1 MDWYNNYKTNLIS
14 VFTMAEQQIATFPQP
29 LHTMGLA
36 FADKFNPVKHDSGKD
51 YICTLLPF
59 WIKEWAGINDL
70 QCEQLA
76 LANVYGMLYFFIQ
89 DEVMD
94 SRQPSGDW
102 KEQLALGN
110 LLLLEMFKV
119 FRTLFPSDSVFWSYY
134 DGYTATWADSVVN
147 ENRLN
152 YFVND
157 LLHTAGKASPVKIA
171 STGALLLTGR
181 EQLIPAMENAVD
193 IALAT
198 LQMADDWA
206 DWREDFADGSY
217 NGLIAMIAAGRSS
230 DAKPLTEKDIENAIY
245 IRCCMNAYTAI
256 ARNNHD
262 KLITLGIE
270 ANELID
276 FHTYILNHLNHIAET
291 IDTNMTM
298 RLKGGFHYFLSTKAI
313 IKGH

>member
-1 MDWYNNYKTNLIS
+1 MKWYNQYKTNLIS
-14 VFTMAEQQIATFPQP
+14 VFTIAEQQIAAFPPP
-29 LHTMGLA
+29 LHTIGLA
-36 FADKFNPVKHDSGKD
+36 FADKFNPVKHDGKD

-59 WIKEWAGINDL
+59 WIKNSAGINES

-94 SRQPSGDW
+94 SKQPSSNW
-102 KEQLALGN
+102 KERLALGN

-119 FRTLFPSDSVFWSYY
+119 FRELFPSDSVFWSYY

-171 STGALLLTGR
+171 STGALLLSGR
-181 EQLIPAMENAVD
+181 VAMIPTFENAID
-193 IALAT
+193 IVLTT

-206 DWREDFADGSY
+206 DWREDFADDSY
-217 NGLIAMIAAGRSS
+217 NGLIAMIAAGRVS
-230 DAKPLTEKDIENAIY
+230 DANPLTEKDIENAIY
-245 IRCCMNAYTAI
+245 IRCCMYAYTAI

-262 KLITLGIE
+262 KLIALGIE

-298 RLKGGFHYFLSTKAI
+298 RLKGGFHYFLSI
-313 IKGH
+313 NDIKKVQ